1 MTRYNDSFCMPYLSF
16 FLKNF
21 RSLWIVVH
29 RTLVWLYKIMSM
41 TLSIFDLCDKK
52 DDKSL
57 DLFQFI
63 GKMLGKAVYE
73 GIVLDVHFARFFIRH
88 FSGTSNN
95 QYYSCVDDL
104 IRVVKSKFW
113 TFISS
118 FNSKYEIWEISEL
131 LQIFYFDKSLQKSKE
146 QKFNKWRLEIGR
158 KLQIWSIYY
167 F

>member
-1 MTRYNDSFCMPYLSF
+1 MVWKLEQNPEMG
-16 FLKNF
+16 FL
-21 RSLWIVVH
+21 
-29 RTLVWLYKIMSM
+29 TLI
-41 TLSIFDLCDKK
+41 KK

-104 IRVVKSKFW
+104 IRVFKLKIF
-113 TFISS
+113 TFEKIVA
-118 FNSKYEIWEISEL
+118 
-131 LQIFYFDKSLQKSKE
+131 
-146 QKFNKWRLEIGR
+146 
-158 KLQIWSIYY
+158 
-167 F
+167 